1 MRQPDNFAD
10 AVSRIAAVKAKLING
25 GYHMSDR
32 DLHLANRL
40 QSILLACH
48 EAKEYYNKFGNL
60 KEQNDI

>member
-1 MRQPDNFAD
+1 
-10 AVSRIAAVKAKLING
+10 
-25 GYHMSDR
+25 MSDR